1 MNARQKSLKR
11 LTALPLLALTFG
23 ALAVTPVAAGS
34 LENMERERAI
44 LIDAFLDPGVSP
56 AERGR
61 RINTAR
67 NRLIDLERLVLRDDS
82 LVGRNIPT
90 VKRAF
95 DNYDLTFLVHAAIEK
110 DMAISDSW
118 LEQVG
123 LTTQALMAAAK
134 GRR

>member
-1 MNARQKSLKR
+1 MNATRKTFKKLA
-11 LTALPLLALTFG
+11 ALPLLALSLV
-23 ALAVTPVAAGS
+23 ATPAAAGS

-56 AERGR
+56 AERGQR
-61 RINTAR
+61 VHTAR
-67 NRLIDLERLVLRDDS
+67 TRLIDLERMVLRDDS
-82 LVGRNIPT
+82 LVGRNTPT

-95 DNYDLTFLVHAAIEK
+95 DNYDLTFLVHAAIEN
-110 DMAISDSW
+110 DMAVSASW

-123 LTTQALMAAAK
+123 LTTQALMAAHK

>member
-1 MNARQKSLKR
+1 MNATRKTLKR
-11 LTALPLLALTFG
+11 LAALPLMALTLG
-23 ALAVTPVAAGS
+23 VLAATPAAAGS

-56 AERGR
+56 AERGQR
-61 RINTAR
+61 VHTAR
-67 NRLIDLERLVLRDDS
+67 TRLIDLERMVLRDDS
-82 LVGRNIPT
+82 LVGRNTPT

-123 LTTQALMAAAK
+123 LTTQALMAATK

>member
-1 MNARQKSLKR
+1 MNTPRKTLKG
-11 LTALPLLALTFG
+11 LAALPLLALTLG
-23 ALAVTPVAAGS
+23 TLAATPTAAGS

-56 AERGR
+56 AERGQ
-61 RINTAR
+61 RIDTAR
-67 NRLIDLERLVLRDDS
+67 HRLIDLERMVLRDDG
-82 LVGRNIPT
+82 LVGRNTPT

-95 DNYDLTFLVHAAIEK
+95 DNYDLTFLVHAAIEN

-118 LEQVG
+118 LQQVG
-123 LTTQALMAAAK
+123 LTTQALMAASK